1 MPIFAPDSGSG
12 TENNKQIKNFKRMEQ
27 KPDTELEFIEKPI
40 RKPDRRVLGRLESWD
55 DSDFKQFVPCASG
68 TGVKRT
74 VMKSSGRAKL
84 VKNEGE
90 KESSYSLLANY
101 KASDANFA
109 EKMIEDVSACLKP
122 HLKKA
127 PKLPSAKFV
136 YEEEGL
142 KIWQSREKKRICV
155 YCEIDKEMEKN
166 LMSSEWGRLSYEIS
180 KQLRKVK

>member
-1 MPIFAPDSGSG
+1 VPIFAPDSGSG

-40 RKPDRRVLGRLESWD
+40 RKPDRRVLGR
-55 DSDFKQFVPCASG
+55 
-68 TGVKRT
+68 
-74 VMKSSGRAKL
+74 
-84 VKNEGE
+84 
-90 KESSYSLLANY
+90 
-101 KASDANFA
+101 
-109 EKMIEDVSACLKP
+109 
-122 HLKKA
+122 
-127 PKLPSAKFV
+127 LPSAKFV

>member
-1 MPIFAPDSGSG
+1 
-12 TENNKQIKNFKRMEQ
+12 
-27 KPDTELEFIEKPI
+27 
-40 RKPDRRVLGRLESWD
+40 
-55 DSDFKQFVPCASG
+55 
-68 TGVKRT
+68 
-74 VMKSSGRAKL
+74 MKSSGRAKP

-101 KASDANFA
+101 KATDDNFA